1 MEEKKQ
7 AKETTSV
14 KIKKE
19 EPKTENQKIME
30 RLEYFNKLDEK
41 GKNDRDN

>member
-7 AKETTSV
+7 ATETTSV
-14 KIKKE
+14 KTKKE

-30 RLEYFNKLDEK
+30 RLEKFNKMSEKEKDE
-41 GKNDRDN
+41 RDN